1 MPTLSEKLL
10 RQDNFPQVVADC
22 KTLIEQELDSKG
34 GVSGGALKL
43 AYKAVTS
50 FAPGYYDTAVTNMVP
65 SFVQQLDPF
74 WAHFVNSGGSSF
86 GDYLAKNGEQASEAL
101 LAVTDQL
108 AGSSSKGAV
117 VRAYKTVRGGASKH
131 IEAALPN
138 LGELVQR
145 YMARP

>member
-10 RQDNFPQVVADC
+10 RQDNFPQVVADA
-22 KTLIEQELDSKG
+22 KGLIEQQLDSKG

-50 FAPGYYDTAVTNMVP
+50 FAPGYYDTAVTNMLP

-74 WAHFVNSGGSSF
+74 WANFVNSGGSSF
-86 GDYLAKNGEQASEAL
+86 GDFLAKNGEQASEAL

-108 AGSSSKGAV
+108 AGSSNRGAV
-117 VRAYKTVRGGASKH
+117 VRAYKTVRGGASRH
-131 IEAALPN
+131 IEEALPA